1 MNEKKMMHYEAILPE
16 VAKQSSEME
25 RRADEAERE
34 TEKLKKV
41 EYMSEHI
48 GEVFEGV
55 ISSITAWGMYVEL
68 PNTIEGMVHVTALTD
83 DYYQYKEDSYEMVG
97 ERSGKSYKLGQGM
110 RVRCVAADKFMR
122 TIDFVPAEKE
132 NAEIDFVP
140 AENEEMENG

>member
-1 MNEKKMMHYEAILPE
+1 M
-16 VAKQSSEME
+16 
-25 RRADEAERE
+25 
-34 TEKLKKV
+34 